1 MDSMEIPKILLTD
14 GDHGLSFRKSL
25 FWDVPVKDLNL
36 MTHRRLIIERV
47 FARGNLD
54 EYIQLVNYYSEQEI
68 KLVIIR
74 AGTFDKKTLN
84 FISRTY
90 NINPKEL
97 NASKGIGR

>member
-14 GDHGLSFRKSL
+14 GDHDLSFRKSL

-68 KLVIIR
+68 KKVIIR
-74 AGTFDKKTLN
+74 VETFDKKTLN
-84 FISRTY
+84 FISSTY

-97 NASKGIGR
+97 NASKGISR